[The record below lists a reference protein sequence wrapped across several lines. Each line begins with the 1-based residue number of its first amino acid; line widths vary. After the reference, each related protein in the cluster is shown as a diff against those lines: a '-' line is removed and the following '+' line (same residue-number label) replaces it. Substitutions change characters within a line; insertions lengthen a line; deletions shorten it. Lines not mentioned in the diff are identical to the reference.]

1 MKRNSDAARSYK
13 RSMNI
18 MLGVSIPL
26 IVLFSLFPLPFIGK
40 DVYFEYLFIV
50 PIVLFITFL
59 PFDIYCVVKYLQ
71 YKNMSF
77 VNIHKGKVIDSHSI
91 GFGRYLGVGFRV
103 KIEHEDGERIIITM
117 HCHSKADGYVGSTVT
132 VGQNPKNGEWV
143 ILE

>member
-40 DVYFEYLFIV
+40 NVYFEYLFIL
-50 PIVLFITFL
+50 PILLFVIFL
-59 PFDIYCVVKYLQ
+59 PFDIYYIVKYFE

-103 KIEHEDGERIIITM
+103 KIEHEDGERIILTM

>member
-13 RSMNI
+13 RSMNM

-26 IVLFSLFPLPFIGK
+26 VVLFSLFPLAFIGK
-40 DVYFEYLFIV
+40 DVYFEYLFIL
-50 PIVLFITFL
+50 PIFLLVIFL
-59 PFDIYCVVKYLQ
+59 PFDIYYIVKYIQ

-77 VNIHKGKVIDSHSI
+77 VNIHQGKVVDSDSI
-91 GFGRYLGVGFRV
+91 SFGRYLGVGFRV
-103 KIEHEDGERIIITM
+103 KIECDDGERIITTK
-117 HCHSKADGYVGSTVT
+117 HCHYKADGYVGSTIT